1 VAFDSNGAR
10 FEFGGLTVFKF
21 EMSGMGDLEKTLAD
35 AQHAIESVS
44 GVLATLSI
52 DQSNPQLAIAEME
65 RLVDTKLVPYKY
77 NAIVQ
82 QLAQTVKEQFKA
94 QILGRVEEAKSK
106 N

>member
-1 VAFDSNGAR
+1 
-10 FEFGGLTVFKF
+10 VFNVQIT
-21 EMSGMGDLEKTLAD
+21 GMGELEKTLTD

-44 GVLATLSI
+44 GILAMLSI
-52 DQSNPQLAIAEME
+52 DPSNPQLAIAEME

-94 QILGRVEEAKSK
+94 QILARLEEAKSK